1 MKFCLSPPP
10 QPPPPKNFDKCWFV
24 ETNTNL
30 TKVIL
35 TKSKKFKI
43 QIENNKYL
51 VNLTCTLDFN
61 WLWLELHKRKAL
73 IACTV
78 CRIVG
83 LKASCIYCI
92 YKVNILNSSQIVVFY
107 TGGTELSQGNGLE
120 GQLVPRLHRNLSP
133 WRPPSQHG
141 YHGNMTIL

>member
-1 MKFCLSPPP
+1 MKFCL
-10 QPPPPKNFDKCWFV
+10 PPPPPTSTKKTCNFNRCWFV

-35 TKSKKFKI
+35 NKSKKFKI

-83 LKASCIYCI
+83 LKASCIYI
-92 YKVNILNSSQIVVFY
+92 YKVNILNSSQIVV
-107 TGGTELSQGNGLE
+107 LHRWNWV
-120 GQLVPRLHRNLSP
+120 VPRKWPGRSTCTEATSQSVTLTTIISTWLP
-133 WRPPSQHG
+133 W
-141 YHGNMTIL
+141 